1 MRRDVPPVVRDRAPR
16 IIDPSRGGSPA
27 HPEIVAYSMGRASPR
42 PLGLRMPTK
51 GRNLAGVTVALVTP
65 VLDGEVDEEGLRR
78 LVEWHIEQGTPILS
92 PVGTTGESPTLSH
105 EEHERVIARVIDT
118 VAGRARV
125 MAGTGSNSTAEAIR
139 LTRFAARAGAD
150 AALSV
155 APYYNR
161 PNQEGLYR
169 HFAAIAEAT
178 DLPIVLYNIPA
189 RTGRNVEPE
198 TVERLA
204 RIGPIVAVKEAS
216 GSLDQVSELLA
227 RTDLTILSG
236 DDSLT
241 LPMLSVGAEGVV
253 SVVGN
258 LVPREVMAMVEA
270 YRSGSVEE
278 ARRCH
283 ARLFPL
289 GRDLLGL
296 APNPI
301 PVKAALA
308 LLGRCRDEVR
318 LPLCPLDERGRG
330 AVRDNLVRQGLLTM
344 SP

>member
-1 MRRDVPPVVRDRAPR
+1 
-16 IIDPSRGGSPA
+16 
-27 HPEIVAYSMGRASPR
+27 
-42 PLGLRMPTK
+42 MPTK
-51 GRNLAGVTVALVTP
+51 GRVFAGCTVALVTP
-65 VLDGEVDEEGLRR
+65 FRDGVVDEGSLRR
-78 LVEWHIEQGTPILS
+78 LVDWHIAAGTPVLS

-105 EEHERVIARVIDT
+105 AEHERVIAV
-118 VAGRARV
+118 VVEAAAGRAKV
-125 MAGTGSNSTAEAIR
+125 LAGTGSNSTAEAIR
-139 LTRFAARAGAD
+139 LTRFASQAGAD
-150 AALSV
+150 GALLV

-169 HFAAIAEAT
+169 HFAAIAECAL
-178 DLPIVLYNIPA
+178 LPMVLYNIPA

-204 RIGPIVAVKEAS
+204 ALGPIVAVKEAS
-216 GSLDQVSELLA
+216 GSLDQVSELVT

-253 SVVGN
+253 SVVAN
-258 LVPREVMAMVEA
+258 LVPRDIMALVDA
-270 YRSGSVEE
+270 YLGGDVAE
-278 ARRCH
+278 ARRRH

-289 GRDLLGL
+289 CRDLLGL

-308 LLGRCRDEVR
+308 LLGRLDGDVR
-318 LPLCPLDERGRG
+318 LPLCPLDEHALGVLRRRMG
-330 AVRDNLVRQGLLTM
+330 DYGLLPA
-344 SP
+344 SA

>member
-1 MRRDVPPVVRDRAPR
+1 
-16 IIDPSRGGSPA
+16 
-27 HPEIVAYSMGRASPR
+27 
-42 PLGLRMPTK
+42 MPTK
-51 GRNLAGVTVALVTP
+51 GRRFSGCTVALVTP
-65 VLDGEVDEEGLRR
+65 FRDGAVDEAGLRR
-78 LVEWHIEQGTPILS
+78 LVEWHIEQGTPVLS

-105 EEHERVIARVIDT
+105 EEHERIIALVVEA
-118 VAGRARV
+118 VAGRALV

-161 PNQEGLYR
+161 PNQEGMYR
-169 HFAAIAEAT
+169 HFAAIAEAG
-178 DLPIVLYNIPA
+178 DIPIVLYNIPA

-204 RIGPIVAVKEAS
+204 KLGPIVAVKEAS

-253 SVVGN
+253 SVLGN
-258 LVPREVMAMVEA
+258 LVPREISAMVEA
-270 YRSGSVEE
+270 YRGGRVDE
-278 ARRCH
+278 ARERH
-283 ARLFPL
+283 SRLFPL
-289 GRDLLGL
+289 ARDLLGL

-308 LLGRCRDEVR
+308 LLGRCRGEVR
-318 LPLCPLDERGRG
+318 LPLCPLDEPGLAIIRR
-330 AVRDNLVRQGLLTM
+330 NLARHGLLTE
-344 SP
+344 SA